1 LFLAGRLDIDVEYVN
16 DCKRLAK
23 QCRLQDLIDDL
34 ETKCKK
40 VYEFG
45 KRFTCCCLCCA
56 CVSFQGE
63 RGKCGDGCFM
73 VLLRLPENDSVVEF
87 PCLHDSFQ
95 SRALCR
101 AAVVV
106 SDTCMF
112 IIYTECFRYSR
123 AAMAAGLCCGC
134 QTVSGPLWGILRS
147 ASQQRACLNP
157 RGDRLCTTKSP
168 FLHLSDP

>member
-1 LFLAGRLDIDVEYVN
+1 MAGRLDIDVEYVN

-45 KRFTCCCLCCA
+45 KPFTCCCLCCA
-56 CVSFQGE
+56 CVTFQG
-63 RGKCGDGCFM
+63 RKGKCEGGCFM
-73 VLLRLPENDSVVEF
+73 VLLGLPENDSVVEF

-95 SRALCR
+95 LWALCR

-112 IIYTECFRYSR
+112 IVCIECFHYSR

-134 QTVSGPLWGILRS
+134 QTFSGALWGILGS
-147 ASQQRACLNP
+147 VFQQRCCLNP
-157 RGDRLCTTKSP
+157 WRDIIRAIKKYFSA
-168 FLHLSDP
+168 FI